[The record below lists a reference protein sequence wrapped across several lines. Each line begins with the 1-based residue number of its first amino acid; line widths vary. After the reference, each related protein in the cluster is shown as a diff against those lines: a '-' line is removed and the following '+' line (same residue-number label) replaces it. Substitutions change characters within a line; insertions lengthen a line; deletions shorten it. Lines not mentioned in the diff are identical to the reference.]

1 MNKEMKFCDVIKMCP
16 ANGFDF
22 MTQSGYLRLTTHD
35 ANKLTPDSII
45 YGHQFMEFW
54 KTMQPYDSIL
64 YNNFFLQLKDYH
76 CNGSRGC

>member
-1 MNKEMKFCDVIKMCP
+1 MGFFFIFSIFPYSINKQKQEEVRMNKEMKFCDVIKMCP

-45 YGHQFMEFW
+45 YGHPGFQ
-54 KTMQPYDSIL
+54 T
-64 YNNFFLQLKDYH
+64 
-76 CNGSRGC
+76 

>member
-22 MTQSGYLRLTTHD
+22 KTQSGYLRLTTHD

-45 YGHQFMEFW
+45 YGHPGFQ
-54 KTMQPYDSIL
+54 T
-64 YNNFFLQLKDYH
+64 
-76 CNGSRGC
+76 